1 MAKKFEI
8 ENRTRSTYV
17 FEAFVEGPK
26 DANGKSR
33 RVADH
38 DRDVVIGDMANTPE
52 LMQSR
57 GAVYSRKVPPPVVVV
72 DEAWVKGLLPAQRV
86 FYDGLVR
93 SNALRVR
100 EVAG

>member
-1 MAKKFEI
+1 MGKKFEI
-8 ENRTRSTYV
+8 ENRTRSTFV
-17 FEAFVEGPK
+17 FEAFREGPK
-26 DANGKSR
+26 NADGKSR

-38 DRDVVIGDMANTPE
+38 DNDVVIGDMANTPE

-57 GAVYSRKVPPPVVVV
+57 GAVYSRKVPPPTVVV
-72 DEAWVKGLLPAQRV
+72 DEAWLKGLLPAQRA

-93 SNALRVR
+93 KKDLLVR